1 MNIKGLKM
9 SKQVEINDQLY
20 NTYATVEDADN
31 YFAASYGSEWANI
44 GAVQKPQLLVSATR
58 LIDRRDYQGIKVDE
72 NQPLKFPRL
81 ISGIQ
86 TDDYLLMM
94 TCCELALNI
103 YSDGGKDVDISNI
116 KSVSLGDSSVSF
128 RDTSK
133 TESEEDLLIED
144 FLSDYLMG
152 GVRVIL

>member
-1 MNIKGLKM
+1 M

-20 NTYATVEDADN
+20 DTYATVEDADN
-31 YFAASYGSEWANI
+31 YFAASYGSEWANV
-44 GAVQKPQLLVSATR
+44 GAIQKPQLLVSATR
-58 LIDRRDYQGIKVDE
+58 LIDRQDYQGIKVDE

-81 ISGIQ
+81 ISGVE
-86 TDDYLLMM
+86 TDDKLLME

-116 KSVSLGDSSVSF
+116 KSASLGDSSISF
-128 RDTSK
+128 RDSSK
-133 TESEEDLLIED
+133 IESEEDLLIEE
-144 FLSDYLMG
+144 FLSDYLIG

>member
-1 MNIKGLKM
+1 MTDKIIK
-9 SKQVEINDQLY
+9 INNKDY
-20 NTYATVEDADN
+20 YTYATVEDADD
-31 YFAASYGSEWANI
+31 YFAASYGSEWETISEN
-44 GAVQKPQLLVSATR
+44 QKQKLLITATR
-58 LIDRRDYQGIKVDE
+58 VIDRKDYQGIKVDE